1 MNDHA
6 YEMSMN
12 VINVTTQLSALAPYN
27 YKWIT
32 LAIARCNVVFYS
44 SIILLIISAVQN
56 LQNSIGKAYLR
67 TRLSVK
73 CLQINLKQFHL
84 HRN

>member
-1 MNDHA
+1 MQ
-6 YEMSMN
+6 
-12 VINVTTQLSALAPYN
+12 VLFCKI
-27 YKWIT
+27 
-32 LAIARCNVVFYS
+32 RCLHFPSLVLFF
-44 SIILLIISAVQN
+44 LIISAVQN